1 MKLQTRLA
9 DLEKQRQ
16 MALAAAG
23 NIEED
28 NFVSRLLRTISDLF
42 DSELYSDLT
51 VALDG
56 TDIRCHR
63 FVLAARSDSWGVK
76 DLAQTSELDLRG
88 QFMHS
93 KHCLATINRG
103 GKCGWSS
110 LQLCS
115 FPFISADIPYDV
127 GHAMLKWVYTDNIDT
142 QQDENFLLD
151 LLRVSSKF
159 KLTPLSDRLAC

>member
-9 DLEKQRQ
+9 DLEKEHQVV
-16 MALAAAG
+16 LAAAG

-28 NFVSRLLRTISDLF
+28 NFVSRLLKTISELF

-56 TDIRCHR
+56 KNVMCHR

-88 QFMHS
+88 KFTN
-93 KHCLATINRG
+93 LT
-103 GKCGWSS
+103 S
-110 LQLCS
+110 L
-115 FPFISADIPYDV
+115 
-127 GHAMLKWVYTDNIDT
+127 
-142 QQDENFLLD
+142 
-151 LLRVSSKF
+151 R
-159 KLTPLSDRLAC
+159 